1 MNDSNASVRVVVAQP
16 QIRFGEP
23 DPLDTVKALQRLGG
37 EVDVEQVRTA
47 SHCIA
52 LASEEDTALV
62 VVDYA
67 LGEDVFQ
74 VLEKFRNA
82 GPPVVVVHSEHSD
95 RVALEMFR
103 QGAVDCVAA
112 ARGDYQDVLP
122 AVALEHINRWRAQK
136 EKGVVEE
143 RIRSLERLND
153 AIVNEIPAALAV
165 LNSQG
170 QIISLNPEFSRVWNA
185 DVDVVAG
192 KPISEVLPHDL
203 MGEAGLAELLEKTAK
218 GESLSAKTMRTTD
231 EDGTQHSFDV
241 RARLFAEDGHI
252 LLSLSDV
259 SERENLMKRI
269 GELQAYNTNIIQG
282 MNSALVVTDTEGRI
296 TSGNRMAEHILGDMA
311 STGRSIWEW
320 FPDLEREQ
328 VVVSRTLDE
337 GLSFRG
343 AEVQIQLPDG
353 RHLEIGISCAP
364 LLKDEG
370 ISDGVVAIFQDLT
383 EIKALQ
389 RQVLQKEK
397 MASIGHLAAGVA
409 HEINNPMGFIHANLF
424 QMDEYLTDIR
434 KLWTKVEELQEGIG
448 TGNMERID
456 EVSRSLQSMSQE
468 LDHEFLLTDFGKA
481 LQESL
486 EGSERIRHIVRD
498 LRDFSHQD
506 TGERV
511 PSNINQCLDT
521 TVNLVWSMMKHSVV
535 LRKEYS
541 DLPEVQGYP
550 MQLKQVFMNLL
561 VNAYQA
567 IREKLGDSGDTGE
580 IFLCTSHNGSE
591 VRVTI
596 RDSGVGIP
604 QANLDRIFDP
614 FFTTK
619 EVGEGTGLGLS
630 TTFNI
635 IRRHGGTIKVHSQ
648 AGKGTTFEI
657 SLPLEDD
664 PKLRDLPTG

>member
-1 MNDSNASVRVVVAQP
+1 
-16 QIRFGEP
+16 
-23 DPLDTVKALQRLGG
+23 
-37 EVDVEQVRTA
+37 
-47 SHCIA
+47 
-52 LASEEDTALV
+52 
-62 VVDYA
+62 
-67 LGEDVFQ
+67 
-74 VLEKFRNA
+74 
-82 GPPVVVVHSEHSD
+82 
-95 RVALEMFR
+95 MFR
-103 QGAVDCVAA
+103 QGAVDCVA

-165 LNSQG
+165 LNAQG

-185 DVDVVAG
+185 DVDVVTG

-218 GESLSAKTMRTTD
+218 GAPSTAKTMRTTE

-269 GELQAYNTNIIQG
+269 GALQAYNTNIIQG
-282 MNSALVVTDTEGRI
+282 MNSALVVTDTEGCI

-311 STGRSIWEW
+311 SPGRTIWEW
-320 FPDLEREQ
+320 FPDIEREQ

-343 AEVQIQLPDG
+343 AEVQIQMPDG

-370 ISDGVVAIFQDLT
+370 TSDGVVAIFQDLT

-434 KLWTKVEELQEGIG
+434 KLWTKVEELQESIR
-448 TGNMERID
+448 TGNMEQIT
-456 EVSRSLQSMSQE
+456 EYSQSLQSMSQE
-468 LDHEFLLTDFGKA
+468 LDQEFLLTDFGKA

-541 DLPEVQGYP
+541 DLPEVLGYP

-580 IFLCTSHNGSE
+580 IFLCTSHNDNE
-591 VRVTI
+591 VRVII

-635 IRRHGGTIKVHSQ
+635 IRRHGGTIHVHSQ
-648 AGKGTTFEI
+648 AGEGTTFEI

-664 PKLRDLPTG
+664 QKPRDLPTG